1 MSVKSMSN
9 LFVFPFCFL
18 MRLACLDSLDVPN
31 GAFLVKWHHSEVFH
45 EKADKNEV
53 LKLTNLARAE
63 AEVSGCL

>member
-1 MSVKSMSN
+1 
-9 LFVFPFCFL
+9 